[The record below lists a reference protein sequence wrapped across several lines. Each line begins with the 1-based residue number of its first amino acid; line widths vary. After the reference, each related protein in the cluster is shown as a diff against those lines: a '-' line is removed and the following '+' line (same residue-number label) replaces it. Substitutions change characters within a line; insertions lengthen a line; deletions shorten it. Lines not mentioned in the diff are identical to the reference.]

1 MKKEQIK
8 KIINIVLLVVAG
20 VIGIVYYFTK
30 DKKTETSQ
38 PAPQAAVTAPVAEA
52 SQPTTLEVA
61 NVPTTPAVPMP
72 DPITVVAS
80 DKSISAL
87 IGANGAVELTIDG
100 SWNRKK
106 APISVLGTASE
117 ARPFDFTFGTYTTL
131 LTTTNRPAY
140 KITSVSPSVVRLSA
154 EVPVGDVTISVVRE
168 IGFSGE
174 GQARETLV
182 LSNMGNQNVV
192 LDEGGVA
199 FTFGAF
205 YNFIGISQNNNNIL
219 AHRWND
225 GKKVQK
231 AKFQGTSFTGARG
244 GVAIVDTPSWMS
256 LSDNFFLG
264 IIRPDFDRTAGV
276 YNAFD
281 SARKIAGMGIQV
293 LATNI
298 PAGGVIQLG
307 INHYIGPMQESK
319 VVAIDKNYRKLFTWW
334 PGFNLFMKPIETGT
348 YWVIQQLFRFINN
361 AGIILILIALLVK
374 LVLLPLS
381 IKAAISMKKMRLLQP
396 KINKLQEK
404 YGNDQALLQQKTLEL
419 YKEEKANPLGG
430 CLPLLLQMPIFF
442 ILFRILNRSVEL
454 RGAEFLWI
462 KDLTQPDALFMIG
475 SFSFN
480 LLPIIMSVLQVL
492 TTYLQQ
498 GRQKSTDAETDM
510 QRQMKMQGYMM
521 PILFLFL
528 FWGMPSGLV
537 VYWTAQNVF
546 SIIEQEGINL
556 SHSGEKQKN
565 Y

>member
-8 KIINIVLLVVAG
+8 KIINIALLVVAG
-20 VIGIVYYFTK
+20 VIALIFYFTRNN
-30 DKKTETSQ
+30 EAVASQ
-38 PAPQAAVTAPVAEA
+38 PAPQVASTTTEPAEPAMLSA
-52 SQPTTLEVA
+52 SETPEVS
-61 NVPTTPAVPMP
+61 NVPLP
-72 DPITVVAS
+72 DPVQIAAS
-80 DKSISAL
+80 DQSITAL
-87 IGANGAVELTIDG
+87 IGVNGAVELTING
-100 SWNRKK
+100 SWNRSKS
-106 APISVLGTASE
+106 PISVLGTASN

-131 LTTTNRPAY
+131 LTSTNRPAY
-140 KITSVSPSVVRLSA
+140 TISSISPSVVRLSA
-154 EVPVGDVTISVVRE
+154 EVPMGDTTLSVIRE

-182 LSNMGNQNVV
+182 ISNLGTTTAV

-205 YNFIGISQNNNNIL
+205 YNFIGISQNNNNTL
-219 AHRWND
+219 AYRWNN
-225 GKKVQK
+225 GEKVQK

-244 GVAIVDTPSWMS
+244 GVAIVSAPTWMTV
-256 LSDNFFLG
+256 SDNFFLG
-264 IIRPDFDRTAGV
+264 IIRPGFDTTAGV
-276 YNAFD
+276 YNTFD
-281 SARKIAGMGIQV
+281 AARKVAGMGVQV

-298 PAGGVIQLG
+298 PAGGALQLG
-307 INHYIGPMQESK
+307 VDHYIGPMQESK
-319 VVAIDKNYRKLFTWW
+319 VVVIDKNYRKLFTWW
-334 PGFNLFMKPIETGT
+334 PGFNLVMKPIETGT
-348 YWVIQQLFRFINN
+348 YWVIQQLFRVIDN
-361 AGIILILIALLVK
+361 AGIILIIIALLVK

-404 YGNDQALLQQKTLEL
+404 YGNDQAVLQQKTMEL
-419 YKEEKANPLGG
+419 YKQEKANPLGG

-521 PILFLFL
+521 PVLFLFL

-537 VYWTAQNVF
+537 LYWTAQNVF